1 MREEGEICWGELGGR
16 GNCCGLLSTLSNRVR
31 DVKILKYGDHMFSN
45 CLSSLPIKV
54 LFKIPAQLF
63 HELV

>member
-16 GNCCGLLSTLSNRVR
+16 GKLLRPYSTLSNRVR

-45 CLSSLPIKV
+45 CFSSFPIKV
-54 LFKIPAQLF
+54 LFKIPAQLG
-63 HELV
+63 HELI